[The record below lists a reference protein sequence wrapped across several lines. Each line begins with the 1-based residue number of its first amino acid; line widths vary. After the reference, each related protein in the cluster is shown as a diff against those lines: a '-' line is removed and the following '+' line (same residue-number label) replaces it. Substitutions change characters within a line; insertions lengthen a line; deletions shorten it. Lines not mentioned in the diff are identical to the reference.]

1 MMKRPIPATTLVS
14 VVALL
19 PLALAGCGDTPTEAM
34 APPDVAALAAVAG
47 ALDADAF
54 EYTIIR
60 HPDAVATY
68 VNGMNASGAL
78 VGHFNDGTRW
88 DGFRLRG
95 GEYERISVPGSA
107 ATYAIGI
114 NERGDV
120 VGYAATPGVG
130 QRAYVLSHGEYRT
143 LDGPAGYHTSAFGI
157 AANGVISGSY
167 HTGMGKWQPAIW
179 EKGVFTPLTGLTEE
193 LGADMAEGFGINI
206 HGQVVGHFTVAG
218 DFFPGTSTLKM
229 YGFVYTKGQPTVT
242 LNYPGSGIMSC
253 AMAIGTGGDVV
264 GHYTDIATAAVG
276 VSGFLWQKGSFAARL
291 VVPGA
296 IATYPTAITP
306 SGVIAGYAA
315 LGRPNEAGPGY
326 IAEEWVGFTAVQKR
340 GRR

>member
-19 PLALAGCGDTPTEAM
+19 PLALAGCGETPTEAM
-34 APPDVAALAAVAG
+34 APPDVASLAAVAG

-60 HPDAVATY
+60 HPEAVATF
-68 VNGMNASGAL
+68 VERMNASGDL
-78 VGHFNDGTRW
+78 VGRFDDGTRV
-88 DGFRLRG
+88 DGFRLRA

-114 NERGDV
+114 NARGDV
-120 VGYAATPGVG
+120 VGFAIMPGVG
-130 QRAYVLSHGEYRT
+130 QRAYVLSDGEYRT
-143 LDGPAGYHTSAFGI
+143 LDGPAGYHTRAFDI

-167 HTGMGKWQPAIW
+167 HTGTGKWQPAIW

-193 LGADMAEGFGINI
+193 LGADMAEGFGINV

-218 DFFPGTSTLKM
+218 DFYPGTTALKM
-229 YGFVYTKGQPTVT
+229 YGFVYGRGQPTVT
-242 LNYPGSGIMSC
+242 LNHPGSGTMSC
-253 AMAIGTGGDVV
+253 AMGIGTQGEVA
-264 GHYTDIATAAVG
+264 GHYTDIATAEVG
-276 VSGFLWQKGSFAARL
+276 VSGYLWQKGSFAARL

-296 IATYPTAITP
+296 VQTYPTAITP
-306 SGVIAGYAA
+306 AGVIAGHAA
-315 LGRPNEAGPGY
+315 LGRPNESGPGY
-326 IAEEWVGFTAVQKR
+326 ITEEWVGFTAVQKR

>member
-1 MMKRPIPATTLVS
+1 MLRRQGVGRSEP
-14 VVALL
+14 VALHAAPHGVQL
-19 PLALAGCGDTPTEAM
+19 GVRHCAEPFEPGVAPEALEEGVVEAR
-34 APPDVAALAAVAG
+34 PE
-47 ALDADAF
+47 DAF
-54 EYTIIR
+54 AHI
-60 HPDAVATY
+60 DQDQ
-68 VNGMNASGAL
+68 L
-78 VGHFNDGTRW
+78 

-107 ATYAIGI
+107 
-114 NERGDV
+114 
-120 VGYAATPGVG
+120 
-130 QRAYVLSHGEYRT
+130 
-143 LDGPAGYHTSAFGI
+143 
-157 AANGVISGSY
+157 
-167 HTGMGKWQPAIW
+167 KWQPAIW

-193 LGADMAEGFGINI
+193 LGADMAEGFGINV
-206 HGQVVGHFTVAG
+206 HGQVVGHFTGAG
-218 DFFPGTSTLKM
+218 DFYPGTSALKM

-253 AMAIGTGGDVV
+253 AMAIGTGGEVV
-264 GHYTDIATAAVG
+264 GHYTDIATAAVA

-315 LGRPNEAGPGY
+315 LGRPNETGPGY
-326 IAEEWVGFTAVQKR
+326 IVEEWVGFTAVQKR

>member
-1 MMKRPIPATTLVS
+1 MKRPIPATSFLS
-14 VVALL
+14 LVALL
-19 PLALAGCGDTPTEAM
+19 PLALAGCGETPTEAM
-34 APPDVAALAAVAG
+34 APPDAASLAAVAG

-54 EYTIIR
+54 EYTVIR

-68 VNGMNASGAL
+68 VNRMNASGAL
-78 VGHFNDGTRW
+78 VGDFNDGTRW

-107 ATYAIGI
+107 ATVAIGI

-130 QRAYVLSHGEYRT
+130 QRAYILSGGEYRM
-143 LDGPAGYHTSAFGI
+143 LDGPAGYHTRAFDI

-167 HTGMGKWQPAIW
+167 HTGTGKWQPAIW
-179 EKGVFTPLTGLTEE
+179 EKGEFTPLTGLTEE
-193 LGADMAEGFGINI
+193 LGADMAEGFGINV

-218 DFFPGTSTLKM
+218 DFYPGTSTLKM
-229 YGFVYTKGQPTVT
+229 YGFVYGKGQPTVT
-242 LNYPGSGIMSC
+242 LNYPGSGTMSC
-253 AMAIGTGGDVV
+253 AWGIGTQGDVV
-264 GHYTDIATAAVG
+264 GHYTDVPTPEVG
-276 VSGFLWQKGSFAARL
+276 VSGFLWRNGSFAARL

-296 IATYPTAITP
+296 VGTYPAAITP
-306 SGVIAGYAA
+306 RGVIAGYAA

-326 IAEEWVGFTAVQKR
+326 IVDEWVGFTAVQKR